1 MRVPYTRNWESKDR
15 ALQRGEARTGGREN
29 LEVGRKAAWVR

>member
-15 ALQRGEARTGGREN
+15 ALQRGEARTGAGRIWKWE
-29 LEVGRKAAWVR
+29 EKPPG